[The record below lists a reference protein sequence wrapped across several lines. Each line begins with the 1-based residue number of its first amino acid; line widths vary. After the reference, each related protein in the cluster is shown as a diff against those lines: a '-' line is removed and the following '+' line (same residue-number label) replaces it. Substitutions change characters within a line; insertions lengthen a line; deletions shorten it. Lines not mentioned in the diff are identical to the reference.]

1 MDAIKNLINRKS
13 AKKLELPF
21 PTEEEMNIVYESALR
36 APDHAWLRPT
46 KFLEFKGDSLKKL
59 SKIFEDFAKKHY
71 SNDELFIEKAR
82 MAPFRAPMVIVLI
95 TEVKNHPKV
104 PAIEQM
110 LSTGAAAQNILLA
123 LNAQGYGGVWKT
135 GKLALNDNI
144 TKFFNLDENHHILG
158 YLYIGTKTGEDR
170 KVPEINIEDFV
181 VRH

>member
-71 SNDELFIEKAR
+71 SDDELFIEKAR
-82 MAPFRAPMVIVLI
+82 MAPVSYTHLTLPTTPYV
-95 TEVKNHPKV
+95 
-104 PAIEQM
+104 
-110 LSTGAAAQNILLA
+110 
-123 LNAQGYGGVWKT
+123 
-135 GKLALNDNI
+135 
-144 TKFFNLDENHHILG
+144 
-158 YLYIGTKTGEDR
+158 
-170 KVPEINIEDFV
+170 
-181 VRH
+181 